1 MNWSQSPIPSQFEL
15 LQQLLKTFWSF
26 GIYRMYMD
34 RILNELMWN
43 KREKWVI
50 LRRLGCNGVCMNTG
64 ILVIWRFDV
73 LCSFALNIV
82 LFTESLSF
90 RHVDNAI
97 IYSTGYLFSFQILS
111 LPILFS
117 FILIHF
123 LYSIEYSMISVPFSK
138 TTSFQW
144 NRYLFIFLISMIFSI
159 EINPSPSFQRPIS
172 QMVNWPP
179 ILEFPNS
186 SRFREFFEK
195 TIHWFFV

>member
-1 MNWSQSPIPSQFEL
+1 
-15 LQQLLKTFWSF
+15 
-26 GIYRMYMD
+26 
-34 RILNELMWN
+34 
-43 KREKWVI
+43 
-50 LRRLGCNGVCMNTG
+50 MNTG

-138 TTSFQW
+138 TTSFQ
-144 NRYLFIFLISMIFSI
+144 
-159 EINPSPSFQRPIS
+159 
-172 QMVNWPP
+172 
-179 ILEFPNS
+179 
-186 SRFREFFEK
+186 
-195 TIHWFFV
+195 